1 MSYKI
6 VKLDARYRYHQTWQ
20 YMVRWHGGPWTHSQ
34 RDQWLEMLHWCHTT
48 WGWTVPAATSSK
60 VLGNGDYSSWA
71 NRGWVN
77 VKWSYEE
84 PSDVRRIQYRI
95 YLRSGEELAWL
106 RLAHPVDQK

>member
-20 YMVRWHGGPWTHSQ
+20 YMIRIETGRGVFIK
-34 RDQWLEMLHWCHTT
+34 RDRWLEMLHWCHTT
-48 WGWTVPAATSSK
+48 WGWTITAATSSQ

-77 VKWSYEE
+77 AKWSYEE
-84 PSDVRRIQYRI
+84 PHPPDRMEYRI
-95 YLRSGEELAWL
+95 YLRSGEELAWF
-106 RLAHPVDQK
+106 RLAHSVDQK